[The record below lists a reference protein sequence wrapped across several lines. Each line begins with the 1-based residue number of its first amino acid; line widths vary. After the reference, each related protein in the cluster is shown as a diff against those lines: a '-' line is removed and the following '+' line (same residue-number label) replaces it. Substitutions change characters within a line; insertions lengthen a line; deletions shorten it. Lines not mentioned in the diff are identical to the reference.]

1 LNNLHSFENK
11 PYCQTH
17 VPKVKATT
25 VVDDQMTQHAKASQ
39 TVASYA
45 NKQNIE
51 TQKGTGEKPTQVV
64 DDQAMQHGRDAQKVA
79 SYSIKQNIETQKGTG
94 EKPTSGDYS

>member
-1 LNNLHSFENK
+1 MISSTVQKIKCIKLGAQWHKKCLKCAECQSQLNLNNLHSFENK

-39 TVASYA
+39 QVASYA
-45 NKQNIE
+45 KKENTE
-51 TQKGTGEKPTQVV
+51 TQKGTGEKPQ
-64 DDQAMQHGRDAQKVA
+64 GSDA
-79 SYSIKQNIETQKGTG
+79 Y
-94 EKPTSGDYS
+94 